1 MKLVW
6 TGTGVGL
13 GIGMAALAAL
23 GSWTYF
29 VGSRHI
35 SAADVRAQYKKEAVW
50 LDEGKHAEIC
60 AAFDDTYVGRVAS
73 VSSAGQV
80 LEETSKA
87 ASCAALVAFF
97 GSLKNLNDK
106 VGGGVVTNSS
116 TRLQKIVISPDKLT
130 ATVTVRSEIKVGTE
144 KKLMM
149 TMTSD
154 GTDTLIK
161 RGGKVL
167 RLRAEGKTSTQ

>member
-1 MKLVW
+1 M
-6 TGTGVGL
+6 
-13 GIGMAALAAL
+13 
-23 GSWTYF
+23 
-29 VGSRHI
+29 
-35 SAADVRAQYKKEAVW
+35 
-50 LDEGKHAEIC
+50 
-60 AAFDDTYVGRVAS
+60 
-73 VSSAGQV
+73 

-97 GSLKNLNDK
+97 GSLRNLNDK

>member
-1 MKLVW
+1 MKWVW
-6 TGTGVGL
+6 TGVGL
-13 GIGMAALAAL
+13 GALVAL

-35 SAADVRAQYKKEAVW
+35 SPADVRAQYEKEAVW

-60 AAFDDTYVGRVAS
+60 AAFADSYVGRVAS
-73 VSSAGQV
+73 VGSAGQV
-80 LEETSKA
+80 LETTDKA
-87 ASCAALVAFF
+87 TSCAALVTFF
-97 GSLKNLNDK
+97 TSLQHLNDK
-106 VGGGVVTNSS
+106 VGGGVVTNVN

-144 KKLMM
+144 KTLMM
-149 TMTSD
+149 TMVSD

-161 RGGKVL
+161 QGGKVL
-167 RLRAEGKTSTQ
+167 HLRAEGKTSTQ